1 MQHASLCSW
10 QDMDALDVQG
20 IAFESSGSSVPQS
33 LPRIVPTVRL
43 LLPAAS
49 KGAVEL
55 DQRQR
60 LALLC
65 SYQGELCRKQ
75 IRVRCQYFKIAR

>member
-1 MQHASLCSW
+1 MRLASLCSRS
-10 QDMDALDVQG
+10 DMDAPDVQG
-20 IAFESSGSSVPQS
+20 IAFESLGSFLAQS
-33 LPRIVPTVRL
+33 MRRIFPTARR

-65 SYQGELCRKQ
+65 THQGELC
-75 IRVRCQYFKIAR
+75 